1 MTISIKH
8 QFVSLKGDG
17 TDATQVQ
24 PSYWNAAHSFTMA
37 TAKLVGRV
45 TAGVGAAEE
54 IDLSPYM
61 AGLLGTAD
69 AATLAGILGL
79 FETGDLKYTYRTA
92 ASPGWVLM
100 LGGSG
105 TPPNT
110 IGNAASSATLRA
122 NADTFELYKI
132 IYAGCS
138 DAIAPVSGGR
148 TGNSTNDFNSGK
160 TIQIPNPVGRS
171 PIGAGAATAVTATRV
186 LGTPYGVDT
195 QAIVLAN
202 LPPYTP
208 VGTLAL
214 NAGTLAGIYNGGT
227 PIVSGAGA
235 GVGGGGSF
243 GVNGGTGVTITGSP
257 AGTFNG
263 TPQGGTSTPMN
274 ILHSSIALNVMV
286 KL

>member
-171 PIGAGAATAVTATRV
+171 PIGAGTSTASTAARV
-186 LGTPYGVDT
+186 LGTLYGADT
-195 QAIVLAN
+195 QTIVVAN

-208 VGTLAL
+208 AGLITNGAISHNAPKVGVH
-214 NAGTLAGIYNGGT
+214 GS
-227 PIVSGAGA
+227 SGAD
-235 GVGGGGSF
+235 GGF
-243 GVNGGTGVTITGSP
+243 AFPHPFDLATITQAAS
-257 AGTFNG
+257 TFAG

-274 ILHSSIALNVMV
+274 ILHSSVALNVMV